1 MTNGS
6 YPPPPYKS
14 PAPPYQDQQMQPD
27 PRNAGPQGSAP
38 TSSKEKVKPKSLIM
52 MAIFGFVVIFFG
64 ALLANISG
72 SFLDAGKTLTDVVNF
87 TAVFLKHLGAFGSAA
102 VLLFGALVIK
112 DSWMKLGMV
121 LGAAI
126 LVVTFLV

>member
-1 MTNGS
+1 MSNGS

-14 PAPPYQDQQMQPD
+14 PVPPYQDQQMQPD
-27 PRNAGPQGSAP
+27 PRSMSPQGTSSAP
-38 TSSKEKVKPKSLIM
+38 SKEKVKPKSLIM
-52 MAIFGFVVIFFG
+52 MAIFGFIVIFFG

-87 TAVFLKHLGAFGSAA
+87 TAVFLKHFGAFGSAA
-102 VLLFGALVIK
+102 VLLFGSLVVK

-121 LGAAI
+121 LGAAL
-126 LVVTFLV
+126 LVIAFLV